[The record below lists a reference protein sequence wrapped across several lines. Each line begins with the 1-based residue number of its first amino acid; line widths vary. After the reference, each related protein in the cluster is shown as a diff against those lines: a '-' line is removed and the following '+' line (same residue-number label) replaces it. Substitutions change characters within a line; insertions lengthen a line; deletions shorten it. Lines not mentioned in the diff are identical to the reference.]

1 MGIII
6 HFINYK
12 WLQPKVTRRTLAAST
27 SATPS
32 FLSSSWRSPCLSE
45 ISGASSDNTTPSGSG
60 GEAWPSSHH
69 TSPHG
74 TDSSDQRS
82 AEPPSTDKSLPDKC
96 QSTTRSS

>member
-27 SATPS
+27 SATPGG
-32 FLSSSWRSPCLSE
+32 SSPSWGSPSVSE
-45 ISGASSDNTTPSGSG
+45 TSGASSDNTTPSGSG
-60 GEAWPSSHH
+60 GEAWFSSHH

-74 TDSSDQRS
+74 TTSSDQRS
-82 AEPPSTDKSLPDKC
+82 MERPSTDKFSQDKS

>member
-27 SATPS
+27 SATPGGSSPSCMSPS
-32 FLSSSWRSPCLSE
+32 FSE
-45 ISGASSDNTTPSGSG
+45 TSGASSDNTTPSGSG

-69 TSPHG
+69 TSQHG

-82 AEPPSTDKSLPDKC
+82 KVPPSTDKSFQDKS
-96 QSTTRSS
+96 QSTTRS